1 MINSFFFISGTLVA
15 HMTEHKGAI
24 NQICVSPDHN
34 FFATCSDDGTIKIW
48 DCSRFVKNFN
58 NRSRVT
64 YNQQGTI
71 ISDKFCV

>member
-1 MINSFFFISGTLVA
+1 
-15 HMTEHKGAI
+15 MTEHKGAI

-34 FFATCSDDGTIKIW
+34 FFASCSDDGTVKIW

-64 YNQQGTI
+64 YNQQGI
-71 ISDKFCV
+71 FYFINNRIGSELAKFNMHTYYF